1 MKENVIDILMY
12 LLQNASMEEEAVE
25 HDQETLKALL
35 QDAGYANGEIHEA
48 FRWLDDLGSQISQ
61 QLAIKQADHS
71 FRCFSATEE
80 SLLDTHCR
88 DYLLGLVNTGILTP
102 NSFELVI
109 DRLLAL
115 GSDDIDLSQLEW
127 VVLIVLSNQSD
138 QQEAFQRLE
147 AMRFHE
153 PNSRLN

>member
-12 LLQNASMEEEAVE
+12 LLQNASTEEETVQ
-25 HDQETLKALL
+25 HDQETLKNILM
-35 QDAGYANGEIHEA
+35 DAGFANGEIHEA
-48 FRWLDDLGSQISQ
+48 FRWLDDLGTQISQ
-61 QLAIKQADHS
+61 QEPIDPSHHAT
-71 FRCFSATEE
+71 RCFSATEE
-80 SLLDTHCR
+80 ALLDTSCR
-88 DYLLGLVNTGILTP
+88 NYMLGLVNTGILTP

-115 GSDDIDLSQLEW
+115 ESDEIDLSQLEW

>member
-12 LLQNASMEEEAVE
+12 LLQNASIEEDTVQQ
-25 HDQETLKALL
+25 DQESLKALL
-35 QDAGYANGEIHEA
+35 MDAGFANGEIHEA
-48 FRWLDDLGSQISQ
+48 FRWLDDLGNQISQ
-61 QLAIKQADHS
+61 QTPIKQAKHS
-71 FRCFSATEE
+71 VRCFSATEE
-80 SLLDTHCR
+80 ALLDTECR
-88 DYLLGLVNTGILTP
+88 NYLLGLANTGILTA

-115 GSDDIDLSQLEW
+115 GSEDIDLSQLEW

-153 PNSRLN
+153 PNSLLN